1 MTNGIESL
9 MQIEKER
16 NAFYNRFNTYEI
28 TDIRL
33 DLNKANRACYKA
45 LGDRSFTAAQFV
57 RKEANG
63 MWFKRENDAEE
74 AFIKNC
80 WIKNIDDVE
89 RFVKAYF
96 QIEEP
101 KLNTVRMHYGEYK
114 KNYAEHKTVKGSYDA
129 ATKTI
134 EVIM

>member
-1 MTNGIESL
+1 MEKYIDTL
-9 MQIEKER
+9 MQREKER
-16 NAFYNRFNTYEI
+16 FAFYNRFNKAEV
-28 TDIRL
+28 TDVRL
-33 DLNKANRACYKA
+33 SLAMNNKACYKA
-45 LGDRSFTAAQFV
+45 LGDRAFSATQFI

-80 WIKNIDDVE
+80 WIKNIDDVD
-89 RFVKAYF
+89 RFIKARF

-114 KNYAEHKTVKGSYDA
+114 KNYADHKTVKGSYDA